1 MIPNKVYI
9 PTHTKVFKQN
19 PPWGSW
25 NTIRRNDTDAIY
37 ISLDA
42 IKEFIYGN
50 YGADDFM
57 EKFNEFIQ

>member
-1 MIPNKVYI
+1 MIPKIIYLPNRDRYFDAYANKLVD
-9 PTHTKVFKQN
+9 
-19 PPWGSW
+19 
-25 NTIRRNDTDAIY
+25 NDITY